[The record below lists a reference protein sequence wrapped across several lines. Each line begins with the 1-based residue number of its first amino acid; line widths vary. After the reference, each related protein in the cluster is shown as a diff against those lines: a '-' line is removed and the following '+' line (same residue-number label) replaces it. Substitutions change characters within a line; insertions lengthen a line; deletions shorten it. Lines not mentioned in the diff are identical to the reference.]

1 MKKQQGIRCPRLLI
15 AAPHSGSGKTMITCG
30 LLQAM
35 TKRQKNIK
43 AYKCGPDYIDPLFH
57 KRVLGIPSKNLDL
70 YFTDEVMTKAL
81 FLADRDR
88 DLAIVEG
95 VMGLYD
101 GLGGVEETA
110 SAYHLAKALQM
121 PILLVVDV
129 HGMGRSVLAEIMGFL
144 AMDEKHL
151 IQGVLL
157 NRCSASFYE
166 KLAPLIEKH
175 IDIPVVGYF
184 PIRKDLQ
191 FQSRHLGL
199 QLPDEIEGI
208 KHTLQSIAEQMEA
221 SVDLDRILQLA
232 EDAPLLSMDEKLYT
246 LMLPKQKSSKAQVK
260 IGVAYDEAFCFYYED
275 NLRML
280 EHAGAQLCFFSPLRD
295 TGLPDGIQG
304 MVLGGGYPELYAKE
318 LAENTV
324 MREAICETLQSGM
337 PALAECGGF
346 MYLHDTIETQEKE
359 TYPMVGYLHGTCAYT
374 GHLVRFGYVG
384 IQEKKPLFLPEKTEI
399 RGHEFHYFDSTQNGG
414 DCVATKPVDGRQW
427 DCIHASENQFLG
439 FAHLY
444 YPSNPAFVEHFIGQ
458 CKRSKPWQENS

>member
-1 MKKQQGIRCPRLLI
+1 MKRQQGERCPRLLI

-35 TKRQKNIK
+35 AKRQKNIK

-70 YFTDEVMTKAL
+70 YFTDEAMTKAL
-81 FLADRDR
+81 FLADQDR

-101 GLGGVEETA
+101 GLGGTEETA
-110 SAYHLAKALQM
+110 SAYHLAKTLQM

-144 AMDEKHL
+144 AMDEAHL

-166 KLAPLIEKH
+166 KLAPLIEKN
-175 IDIPVVGYF
+175 IKIPVVGYF
-184 PIRKDLQ
+184 PTRKDLQ

-199 QLPDEIEGI
+199 QLPGEIEDI
-208 KHTLQSIAEQMEA
+208 KQKLWAIAEQMEA

-246 LMLPKQKSSKAQVK
+246 QMLPKQKNSEMQVK
-260 IGVAYDEAFCFYYED
+260 IAVAYDEAFCFYYED

-280 EHAGAQLCFFSPLRD
+280 EKAGAQLCFFSPLRD
-295 TGLPDGIQG
+295 ACLPKDIQG
-304 MVLGGGYPELYAKE
+304 IVLGGGYPELYAKE
-318 LAENTV
+318 LADNKP
-324 MREAICETLQSGM
+324 MREEICKALQRGM

-346 MYLHDTIETQEKE
+346 MYLHDSIETQEEK

-384 IQEKKPLFLPEKTEI
+384 IQEKTPLFLPEKTEI
-399 RGHEFHYFDSTQNGG
+399 RGHEFHYFDSTNNGG
-414 DCVATKPVDGRQW
+414 ACAATKPVDGRQW
-427 DCIHASENQFLG
+427 DCMHTNENQFLG

-444 YPSNPAFVEHFIGQ
+444 YPSNPTFVEHFIGQ
-458 CKRSKPWQENS
+458 CKRRKP

>member
-1 MKKQQGIRCPRLLI
+1 MMKQQGIRCPRLLI

-35 TKRQKNIK
+35 AKRQKNIK

-70 YFTDEVMTKAL
+70 YFTDEAMTKAL
-81 FLADRDR
+81 FLTDRDR

-101 GLGGVEETA
+101 GLGGTEETA
-110 SAYHLAKALQM
+110 SAYHLAKTLQM

-157 NRCSASFYE
+157 NRCSASFYD
-166 KLAPLIEKH
+166 KLAPLIKKH

-208 KHTLQSIAEQMEA
+208 KHTLQAIAEQMEA

-246 LMLPKQKSSKAQVK
+246 QMLPKQKSLKAQVK

-295 TGLPDGIQG
+295 AGLPDGIQG

-318 LAENTV
+318 LAKNTV
-324 MREAICETLQSGM
+324 MREAICEALQSGM

-384 IQEKKPLFLPEKTEI
+384 IREKKPLFLPKKTEI

-427 DCIHASENQFLG
+427 ECIHASENQFLG

>member
-1 MKKQQGIRCPRLLI
+1 MMKQQGIRCPRLLI

-35 TKRQKNIK
+35 AKRQKNIK

-70 YFTDEVMTKAL
+70 YFTDEAMTKAL

-101 GLGGVEETA
+101 GLGGTEETA
-110 SAYHLAKALQM
+110 SAYHLAKTLQM

-157 NRCSASFYE
+157 NRCSASFYD

-208 KHTLQSIAEQMEA
+208 KHTLQSIAEQMDA

-246 LMLPKQKSSKAQVK
+246 QMLQKQKSSKAQVK
-260 IGVAYDEAFCFYYED
+260 IGVAHDEAFCFYYED

-295 TGLPDGIQG
+295 TCLPEGIQG

-324 MREAICETLQSGM
+324 MRETICEALQRGM

-359 TYPMVGYLHGTCAYT
+359 KYPMVGYLHGTCAYT

-414 DCVATKPVDGRQW
+414 DCVATKPVDRRQW

-458 CKRSKPWQENS
+458 CKRSKPWQENL

>member
-1 MKKQQGIRCPRLLI
+1 MKIQQGKRCPRLLI

-70 YFTDEVMTKAL
+70 YFTDEAMTKAL
-81 FLADRDR
+81 FLTDQDR

-101 GLGGVEETA
+101 GLGGTEETA
-110 SAYHLAKALQM
+110 SAYHLAKTLQM

-144 AMDEKHL
+144 SMDEAHL
-151 IQGVLL
+151 IHGVLL

-166 KLAPLIEKH
+166 KLAPLLEKH
-175 IDIPVVGYF
+175 LDIPVVGYF
-184 PIRKDLQ
+184 PVRKDLQ

-199 QLPDEIEGI
+199 QLPDEIEDI
-208 KHTLQSIAEQMEA
+208 KHTLWAIAEQMEA
-221 SVDLDRILQLA
+221 SVELDRILQLA

-246 LMLPKQKSSKAQVK
+246 QMLPKQKSSEMQVK
-260 IGVAYDEAFCFYYED
+260 IAVAYDEAFCFYYED

-280 EHAGAQLCFFSPLRD
+280 EQAGAQLCFFSPLRD
-295 TGLPDGIQG
+295 ACLPKDIQG
-304 MVLGGGYPELYAKE
+304 IVLGGGYPELYAKE
-318 LAENTV
+318 LADNKP
-324 MREAICETLQSGM
+324 MREEICKGLKSGL
-337 PALAECGGF
+337 PVLAECGGF
-346 MYLHDTIETQEKE
+346 MYLHDSIETQEKK

-384 IQEKKPLFLPEKTEI
+384 IQEKTPLFLPEKTEI
-399 RGHEFHYFDSTQNGG
+399 RGHEFHYFDSTNNGG
-414 DCVATKPVDGRQW
+414 ACVATKPVDGRQW
-427 DCIHASENQFLG
+427 DCMHTSENQFLG

-444 YPSNPAFVEHFIGQ
+444 YPSNPTFVEHFIGQ
-458 CKRSKPWQENS
+458 CKRRKT

>member
-1 MKKQQGIRCPRLLI
+1 MMKQQGIRCPRLLI

-35 TKRQKNIK
+35 AKRQKNIK

-70 YFTDEVMTKAL
+70 YFTDETMTKAL

-101 GLGGVEETA
+101 GLGGTEETA
-110 SAYHLAKALQM
+110 SAYHLAKTLQM

-157 NRCSASFYE
+157 NRCSASFYD

-246 LMLPKQKSSKAQVK
+246 QMLQKQKSSKAQVK
-260 IGVAYDEAFCFYYED
+260 IGVAHDEAFCFYYED

-295 TGLPDGIQG
+295 TCLPEGIQG

-324 MREAICETLQSGM
+324 MCEAICEALQSGM

-359 TYPMVGYLHGTCAYT
+359 KYPMVGYLHGTCAYT

>member
-1 MKKQQGIRCPRLLI
+1 MERQQGQSCPRLLI

-70 YFTDEVMTKAL
+70 YFTDEAMTKAL

-101 GLGGVEETA
+101 GLGGTEETA
-110 SAYHLAKALQM
+110 SAYHLAKTLQM

-175 IDIPVVGYF
+175 LDIPVVGYF
-184 PIRKDLQ
+184 PVRKDLQ

-208 KHTLQSIAEQMEA
+208 KHTLQAIAEQMEA

-232 EDAPLLSMDEKLYT
+232 EDVPLLSMDEKLYT
-246 LMLPKQKSSKAQVK
+246 QILPKQKSSKAQVK

-295 TGLPDGIQG
+295 TCLPDGIQG

-318 LAENTV
+318 LAKNTV
-324 MREAICETLQSGM
+324 MRETIREALQRGM

-384 IQEKKPLFLPEKTEI
+384 IREKKQLFLPEKTEI

-414 DCVATKPVDGRQW
+414 DCVAAKPVDGRQW
-427 DCIHASENQFLG
+427 DCMHTSENQFLG

>member
-1 MKKQQGIRCPRLLI
+1 MMKQQGIRCPRLLI

-35 TKRQKNIK
+35 AKRQKNIK

-70 YFTDEVMTKAL
+70 YFTDETMTKAL

-101 GLGGVEETA
+101 GLGGTEETA
-110 SAYHLAKALQM
+110 SAYHLAKTLQM

-157 NRCSASFYE
+157 NRCSASFYD

-246 LMLPKQKSSKAQVK
+246 QMLQKQKSSKAQVK
-260 IGVAYDEAFCFYYED
+260 IGVAHDEAFCFYYED

-280 EHAGAQLCFFSPLRD
+280 EHVGAQLCFFSPLRD
-295 TGLPDGIQG
+295 AGLPDGIQG
-304 MVLGGGYPELYAKE
+304 MILGGGYPELYAKE

-324 MREAICETLQSGM
+324 MREAICEALQSGM

-359 TYPMVGYLHGTCAYT
+359 KYPMVGYLHGTCAYT